1 MRKSSLHDIANIVLY
16 VILFLLIQLAV
27 TFAVAIIAMWIGGTP
42 WSSISQHLQTGS
54 LGLNGKELVAAT
66 AISSVLTFCLFV
78 ACHWAPVKRN
88 WLATR
93 PWTALIWVVLL
104 ALGTILPSQWLVERM
119 EITLPESAEKL
130 FESIMGEPLGYVA
143 IGILAPL
150 VEELVFRG
158 RLPRCH
164 TPHAAE
170 ALRPQMALG
179 AHRHLGAYLR
189 CRTHE
194 CPTVCPRRTH
204 WLAVRLDVLSHRLHR
219 SGCGFPL
226 GQQHGSLCHVP
237 HDAADERRQTHRSL
251 PRQPYHDDA
260 QPALLALHLPARSI
274 PAQHQTKES
283 QIREPKPYPS
293 PPRGEG
299 MAIP

>member
-1 MRKSSLHDIANIVLY
+1 MKRSSLHDIANIVLY

-66 AISSVLTFCLFV
+66 AISSVLTFCLFL
-78 ACHWAPVKRN
+78 ACHWASVKRD

-158 RLPRCH
+158 AILRTLLKLFDRKWHWVPIVISALIFGAVH
-164 TPHAAE
+164 MNVPQFVHAALIGLLLGWMYYRTDSIVPGVTFHWVNNTV
-170 ALRPQMALG
+170 AFVMFHMMPQMNDGKLIDLFHG
-179 AHRHLGAYLR
+179 NH
-189 CRTHE
+189 T
-194 CPTVCPRRTH
+194 TMM
-204 WLAVRLDVLSHRLHR
+204 LSLL
-219 SGCGFPL
+219 F
-226 GQQHGSLCHVP
+226 SLCIF
-237 HDAADERRQTHRSL
+237 L
-251 PRQPYHDDA
+251 
-260 QPALLALHLPARSI
+260 PALFQLTSRLKRA
-274 PAQHQTKES
+274 E
-283 QIREPKPYPS
+283 
-293 PPRGEG
+293 
-299 MAIP
+299 

>member
-1 MRKSSLHDIANIVLY
+1 MHDIANIVLY

-42 WSSISQHLQTGS
+42 WPSISQHLQTGS

-78 ACHWAPVKRN
+78 ACHWAPVKRD

-158 RLPRCH
+158 AILRTLLKLFDRKWHWVPIVISALIFGAVH
-164 TPHAAE
+164 MNVPQFVHAALIGLLLGWMYYRTDSIVPGV
-170 ALRPQMALG
+170 AFHWVNNTVAFVMFHMMPQMNDGKLIDLFHG
-179 AHRHLGAYLR
+179 NH
-189 CRTHE
+189 T
-194 CPTVCPRRTH
+194 TMM
-204 WLAVRLDVLSHRLHR
+204 LSLL
-219 SGCGFPL
+219 F
-226 GQQHGSLCHVP
+226 SLCIF
-237 HDAADERRQTHRSL
+237 L
-251 PRQPYHDDA
+251 
-260 QPALLALHLPARSI
+260 PALFQLTSRLKRA
-274 PAQHQTKES
+274 E
-283 QIREPKPYPS
+283 
-293 PPRGEG
+293 
-299 MAIP
+299 

>member
-1 MRKSSLHDIANIVLY
+1 MKRSSLHDIANIVLY

-78 ACHWAPVKRN
+78 ACHWAPVKRD

-158 RLPRCH
+158 AILRTLLKLFNRKWHWVPIVISALIFGAVH
-164 TPHAAE
+164 MNVPQFVHAA
-170 ALRPQMALG
+170 LMPQMNDGKLIDLFHG
-179 AHRHLGAYLR
+179 NH
-189 CRTHE
+189 T
-194 CPTVCPRRTH
+194 TMM
-204 WLAVRLDVLSHRLHR
+204 LSLL
-219 SGCGFPL
+219 F
-226 GQQHGSLCHVP
+226 SLCIF
-237 HDAADERRQTHRSL
+237 L
-251 PRQPYHDDA
+251 
-260 QPALLALHLPARSI
+260 PALFQLSI
-274 PAQHQTKES
+274 RLKRAK
-283 QIREPKPYPS
+283 
-293 PPRGEG
+293 
-299 MAIP
+299 